1 MAVGEIRLKYIKI
14 LNDARVKILFDLNI
28 ILNYIMDF

>member
-1 MAVGEIRLKYIKI
+1 MAVGEIRLKNIKI

>member
-1 MAVGEIRLKYIKI
+1 MAVGEIRVKYIKRLI
-14 LNDARVKILFDLNI
+14 DECAKILFDLNI